1 MAAYDAPGG
10 LPFAFLAYRLR
21 PTRKLANA
29 APPFLNLE
37 LYNVSVIARA
47 RILRDI
53 FAIALTPHAA
63 FAQSA
68 EVGTLQ
74 CHLSGGVGMII
85 IENQALDCVFNDA
98 SGAPPSHY
106 IGRLTNVGA
115 NIGISGPGQLIWT
128 VVAATRISPP
138 ARSRAIMLA
147 RKAPWPSAP
156 EREAPCLSAALTRP
170 SPCNPFRCQ
179 WGPGSMFPPVSA
191 MSASN
196 ICL

>member
-1 MAAYDAPGG
+1 MSRLSLGR
-10 LPFAFLAYRLR
+10 AFCAI
-21 PTRKLANA
+21 
-29 APPFLNLE
+29 
-37 LYNVSVIARA
+37 S
-47 RILRDI
+47 

-128 VVAATRISPP
+128 VVAATRNSRPRR
-138 ARSRAIMLA
+138 ARGRLCWRARLRGRRRRSGRRRACRRLRQDHLLATRFGVSGDRAQCFRRSRQCQPPIYACDAAASLPCA
-147 RKAPWPSAP
+147 R
-156 EREAPCLSAALTRP
+156 R
-170 SPCNPFRCQ
+170 
-179 WGPGSMFPPVSA
+179 
-191 MSASN
+191 
-196 ICL
+196 